1 MKISQRVQNLKLSPI
16 RKLAPYA
23 DAAKKAGKKVYH
35 LNIGQ
40 PDIETPPPVYGRH

>member
-23 DAAKKAGKKVYH
+23 DAAKKTGKKVFV
-35 LNIGQ
+35 
-40 PDIETPPPVYGRH
+40 IEIFFVCLCPFT